1 MSKSQPGV
9 VKRVIKHKDGTTTV
23 KWYARVKIQGRSV
36 WRACPN
42 YQTAIDTVAKLK
54 EEARCI
60 RLGLPVAPKGSE
72 TLFSQVVKDYL
83 EWSKAHK
90 RSWDRDRQSLDHLQK
105 FFGDYYLTDITP
117 KSVEDYRKKRKT
129 EIYKDGRAKGNPP
142 SNGTLNREVR
152 CLTRLLRWAVE
163 RRLIPDSPLKGIKM
177 LPEAPPRVPTLD
189 TETEAHLLSALPE
202 WARLP
207 IKMALLTG
215 ARAGE
220 IVQAKW
226 RDINLELGFWTIPD
240 SKNLSPR
247 TVPLNS
253 ELIELLKPLQGLPEA
268 YVVTRNGKP
277 ICVHD
282 LTAVFKK
289 TVRRIGRPDLR
300 LHDLRHVFASRL
312 LANGASLPEI
322 AALLGHKT
330 LSISARYS
338 HASPERLRALVGTL
352 PSVKPAESARIME
365 FPKKE

>member
-1 MSKSQPGV
+1 MPSKHNNI
-9 VKRVIKHKDGTTTV
+9 VKRVFKRKDGTTVT
-23 KWYARVKIQGRSV
+23 KWYAVVEVQGKQI

-54 EEARCI
+54 EMRRCV

-117 KSVEDYRKKRKT
+117 KSVEEYRAWRKT
-129 EIYKDGRAKGNPP
+129 QTTPRGTPP
-142 SNGTLNREVR
+142 TGPTLNREVR
-152 CLTRLLRWAVE
+152 CLTRLLRWAVD
-163 RRLIPDSPLKGIKM
+163 RGLLPDSPLKGIKM
-177 LPEAPPRVPTLD
+177 LPEGPPRVPSLD
-189 TETEAHLLSALPE
+189 TETEARLLSALSS
-202 WARLP
+202 WTYLP
-207 IKMALLTG
+207 VKIALHTG
-215 ARAGE
+215 ARANE
-220 IVQAKW
+220 ILQAKW
-226 RDINLELGFWTIPD
+226 RDIDLERGLWTIPD

-253 ELIELLKPLQGLPEA
+253 ELVELLKPLQGLPEA

-277 ICVHD
+277 VPVED
-282 LTAVFKK
+282 LSKAFKRA
-289 TVRRIGRPDLR
+289 VRRVGRPDLR

-312 LANGASLPEI
+312 LASGASLPEI

-338 HASPERLRALVGTL
+338 HASPDRLRALVSTL
-352 PSVKPAESARIME
+352 PSVKPVESARIME
-365 FPKKE
+365 FSKKDAK